1 MEVIVERI
9 EGDFLVVEIME
20 GQVVNMPKI
29 LAPNAKEGDVIV
41 ITIDESKR
49 KMLLDNVNNLVNNL
63 FED

>member
-49 KMLLDNVNNLVNNL
+49 KMLLDNVNNLVDNL

>member
-49 KMLLDNVNNLVNNL
+49 KMLLDNVNSLVNNL